1 MMTKWTKLRVAMFG
15 VVLLGLALVV
25 GRRAVQLQVREAAQ
39 LREWAENNYLR
50 EIEIAPRRGRIL
62 DHRGNELASTAD
74 LDSIFCNPRQLAY
87 VPGAAAKLASALHL
101 DTRELDKMLASKHA
115 QYFAWLKRRVTPEE
129 GKAVVALGLPGVGAR
144 REPRRVYPN
153 GALAATVIGHAGLD
167 GKGLEGV
174 ELGFDKVLQGT
185 GVEVVGVHDRL
196 GRDLLVD
203 GVVDSSSSAGKDLVL
218 SLDRY
223 LTYETE
229 RVLAE
234 TVQKYNA
241 KAGMSVM
248 IDPRSGDVLAMAS
261 VPTYNPNDP
270 SDAAKRG
277 AKNRTITDAFE
288 PGSTLKT
295 FTFAAALDAGKVR
308 PQDMFDCQLGKLIIG
323 KFHIRD
329 DHPKGVISA
338 ADVLKYSS
346 NIGTVKIARRIG
358 KEALWNALDR
368 FGFGKSTYLGL
379 PGERRG
385 TLHSYSRWG
394 EIEFATHAFGQ
405 GLTVTPLQL
414 AAGFAAIADYGMYHP
429 PRLALH
435 YVGPD
440 GKTEPV
446 ERPPEAP
453 TEHRV
458 MSQAAARTLLTI
470 MQGVTEDG
478 TAKAAAI
485 PGYPVAGKTGT
496 AQKVS
501 GGRYDP
507 SKFVASFVGI
517 VPADKPRL
525 VIAVMIDEPQGTH
538 YGGLVAAPAFKAI
551 AEGAL
556 RYLGVAPS
564 EPVLATSK
572 PVQKAA
578 AKSAE
583 PVEVVAEADG
593 PGIDEPVDGVGEQSE
608 AAEVATGDDDVGK
621 PDGKADGRS
630 DDTTDEATAREGAVA
645 VPDFTGMSIGE
656 AVRAAHK
663 AGIELF
669 PAGSGLA
676 VGQSP
681 RPGPA
686 TAGTVCRVSFQRG
699 GG

>member
-1 MMTKWTKLRVAMFG
+1 MMTTWTKVRVALFG
-15 VVLLGLALVV
+15 VVLLVLAVAV
-25 GRRAVQLQVREAAQ
+25 GRRAVQLQVRESAQ

-74 LDSIFCNPRQLAY
+74 LDSVFCNPRQLAY
-87 VPGAAAKLASALHL
+87 VPRATQKLAQALHM
-101 DTRELDKMLASKHA
+101 DVRELEKALASKHA

-129 GKAVVALGLPGVGAR
+129 SKAVAELALPGVGTR

-167 GKGLEGV
+167 GKGLEGI
-174 ELGFDKVLQGT
+174 ELGFEQALHGT
-185 GVEVVGVHDRL
+185 GMEVVGVHDRL

-218 SLDRY
+218 TLDRY

-234 TVQKYNA
+234 TVQKHNA

-248 IDPRSGDVLAMAS
+248 IDPQTGNILAMAS

-277 AKNRTITDAFE
+277 ARNRTISDAFE

-308 PQDMFDCQLGKLIIG
+308 PGDMFDCQMGKLIVG

-329 DHPKGVISA
+329 DHPKGVLTA
-338 ADVLKYSS
+338 ADVFKYSS
-346 NIGTVKIARRIG
+346 NIGTVKVARRIG
-358 KEALWNALDR
+358 REALWNALDR
-368 FGFGKSTYLGL
+368 FGFGKSTYVGL

-385 TLHSYSRWG
+385 ILRPVSRWG

-440 GKTEPV
+440 GKTEAI

-453 TEHRV
+453 AEHRV
-458 MSQAAARTLLTI
+458 MSEHAARTLLTI

-496 AQKVS
+496 AQKVT

-507 SKFVASFVGI
+507 SKYLASFVGI

-551 AEGAL
+551 GEAAL

-564 EPVLATSK
+564 QPVVASA
-572 PVQKAA
+572 KAA
-578 AKSAE
+578 AKPVSK
-583 PVEVVAEADG
+583 PVELVEAAADG
-593 PGIDEPVDGVGEQSE
+593 PGIDEPVAAVEIEQNES
-608 AAEVATGDDDVGK
+608 AEPLASAEGDDSDTETA
-621 PDGKADGRS
+621 ADRADQGV
-630 DDTTDEATAREGAVA
+630 TVA
-645 VPDFTGMSIGE
+645 VPDFTGMSMGQ

-663 AGIELF
+663 AGVELF

-676 VGQSP
+676 VSQSP
-681 RPGPA
+681 RPGA
-686 TAGTVCRVSFQRG
+686 AAAGTVCRVSFQRG

>member
-1 MMTKWTKLRVAMFG
+1 MMTTWTKVRVAIVG
-15 VVLLGLALVV
+15 LVLLGLAVVV
-25 GRRAVQLQVREAAQ
+25 GRRAFQLQVRESAQ

-74 LDSIFCNPRQLAY
+74 LDSVFCNPRQLAY
-87 VPGAAAKLASALHL
+87 VSDAAKKLAPALHL
-101 DTRELDKMLASKHA
+101 DAREIEKTLAGKES
-115 QYFAWLKRRVTPEE
+115 QYFAWLKRRVAPEE
-129 GKAVVALGLPGVGAR
+129 SRAVMALGLPGVGTR

-174 ELGFDKVLQGT
+174 ELGFDKALQGT
-185 GVEVVGVHDRL
+185 GMEVVGVHDRL

-218 SLDRY
+218 TLDRY

-234 TVQKYNA
+234 TVQNHNA
-241 KAGMSVM
+241 KAGMAVM
-248 IDPRSGDVLAMAS
+248 IDPHTGDVLAMAS
-261 VPTYNPNDP
+261 VPSYNPNDP
-270 SDAAKRG
+270 ADAAKRG
-277 AKNRTITDAFE
+277 ARNRTVSDTFE

-295 FTFAAALDAGKVR
+295 FTFAAALDAGKVK
-308 PQDMFDCQLGKLIIG
+308 PQDMFDCQMGKLIIG

-329 DHPKGVISA
+329 DHPKGVLSA
-338 ADVLKYSS
+338 ADVFKHSS

-358 KEALWNALDR
+358 KAALWNALDR
-368 FGFGKSTYLGL
+368 FGFGKPTDIGL

-385 TLHSYSRWG
+385 ILRPVTRWG

-414 AAGFAAIADYGMYHP
+414 AVGFAAIADYGMYYP
-429 PRLALH
+429 PRLELH
-435 YVGPD
+435 FVGPD
-440 GKTEPV
+440 GQIEPI

-453 TEHRV
+453 VPHRV
-458 MSQAAARTLLTI
+458 MSESAARTLLTI

-507 SKFVASFVGI
+507 SKYLASFVGI

-551 AEGAL
+551 AEAAL
-556 RYLGVAPS
+556 RYLGVPPS
-564 EPVLATSK
+564 EPVLSK
-572 PVQKAA
+572 APQKTPERPA
-578 AKSAE
+578 
-583 PVEVVAEADG
+583 VEVVEADG
-593 PGIDEPVDGVGEQSE
+593 PGIDEPVVVDGEQNESTE
-608 AAEVATGDDDVGK
+608 QVAAAVEEDTEDESA
-621 PDGKADGRS
+621 PDQ
-630 DDTTDEATAREGAVA
+630 GASIA
-645 VPDFTGMSIGE
+645 IPDFTGMSMGE

-663 AGIELF
+663 AGVDLF
-669 PAGSGLA
+669 PSGSGLA
-676 VGQSP
+676 VSQSP
-681 RPGPA
+681 KPGPGS
-686 TAGTVCRVSFQRG
+686 AGIVCKVTFQRG
-699 GG
+699 G

>member
-1 MMTKWTKLRVAMFG
+1 MMTTWTKVRVALFG
-15 VVLLGLALVV
+15 VTLLVLAFMV
-25 GRRAVQLQVREAAQ
+25 GRRAVQLQVRESAQ
-39 LREWAENNYLR
+39 LKEWAENNYLR

-74 LDSIFCNPRQLAY
+74 LDSVFCNPRQLAY
-87 VPGAAAKLASALHL
+87 VPGAVDKLARALHL
-101 DTRELDKMLASKHA
+101 DARELEKTLSGKQS
-115 QYFAWLKRRVTPEE
+115 QYFAWLKRRVTPDES
-129 GKAVVALGLPGVGAR
+129 KAVAALGLPGVGTR

-167 GKGLEGV
+167 GKGLEGI
-174 ELGFDKVLQGT
+174 ELGFDKALHGT
-185 GVEVVGVHDRL
+185 GMEVVGVHDRL

-218 SLDRY
+218 TLDRY

-234 TVQKYNA
+234 TVQKHNA

-248 IDPRSGDVLAMAS
+248 IDPHTGDVLAMAS

-277 AKNRTITDAFE
+277 ARNRTISDAFE

-308 PQDMFDCQLGKLIIG
+308 PTDMFDCQMGKLIVG

-329 DHPKGVISA
+329 DHPKGVLSA
-338 ADVLKYSS
+338 ADVFKFSS

-358 KEALWNALDR
+358 REALWNALDR
-368 FGFGKSTYLGL
+368 FGFGKPTYLGL

-385 TLHSYSRWG
+385 ILRPVSRWG

-414 AAGFAAIADYGMYHP
+414 AAGFAAIADLGMYHP
-429 PRLALH
+429 PRLAIN

-440 GKTEPV
+440 GKTEAV
-446 ERPPEAP
+446 ERSAEAP
-453 TEHRV
+453 VEHRV
-458 MSQAAARTLLTI
+458 MSESAARTLLTI

-478 TAKAAAI
+478 TAKQAAI

-496 AQKVS
+496 AQKVT

-507 SKFVASFVGI
+507 SKYLSSFVGI

-525 VIAVMIDEPQGTH
+525 VIAVMIDEPTGTH

-551 AEGAL
+551 AEAAL

-564 EPVLATSK
+564 EPLVASSKTAPKAASK
-572 PVQKAA
+572 PVE
-578 AKSAE
+578 STE
-583 PVEVVAEADG
+583 VESDG
-593 PGIDEPVDGVGEQSE
+593 PGIDEPAAVVESEQGDS
-608 AAEVATGDDDVGK
+608 AAEVAEAEEDTDD
-621 PDGKADGRS
+621 P
-630 DDTTDEATAREGAVA
+630 DEASERAVTVA
-645 VPDFTGMSIGE
+645 VPDFSGMSIGE

-663 AGIELF
+663 AGVDLF
-669 PAGSGLA
+669 PSGSGLA
-676 VGQSP
+676 VGQTP

-686 TAGTVCRVSFQRG
+686 AAGTVCRVSFRHG